1 MSIFPNY
8 DAANLHRD
16 QQLLQTMLSPPPA
29 AFVESRAQQNPP
41 LEPITGDVAALID
54 ERHGTHLKDQQISP
68 ESPASAAAISE
79 PLPEQDGN
87 YDDQYYENVDLA
99 ERAAEIQNNYQTA
112 ADQAA
117 MDYNER
123 MMQRVMDFE
132 REMANSSYQ
141 RAVEDLRKAGL
152 NPILAYSQGG
162 AAVPSVSA
170 ASGVSGSR
178 VAPNYRDTG
187 YTKYQ
192 LDYAYIK
199 MAVQAASDIIGDVFR
214 LIPKL

>member
-8 DAANLHRD
+8 DAANSLHRD
-16 QQLLQTMLSPPPA
+16 QQLLGTMLSSPTE
-29 AFVESRAQQNPP
+29 AFVASREAQNPP
-41 LEPITGDVAALID
+41 KEKLAIENALD
-54 ERHGTHLKDQQISP
+54 TLVDQPWKSQQISP
-68 ESPASAAAISE
+68 ESPASAAAVSE
-79 PLPEQDGN
+79 PLQEQDGN
-87 YDDQYYENVDLA
+87 YDDQYYENIDLA
-99 ERAAEIQNNYQTA
+99 ERAAEIQDNYQTA

-117 MDYNER
+117 MSFSER
-123 MMQRVMDFE
+123 MMQKQMDFE

-199 MAVQAASDIIGDVFR
+199 MAVQAATDIIGDVFR